1 MQCIRPTAEEE
12 LLMTQLP
19 AHTWRRRFIVSVAA
33 VMATAA
39 LSSPAHAQDVISKE
53 AAAVLKASFIAD
65 LDVMKGKFIGLAEAF
80 PQDKY
85 TWRPMEGVRSVSE
98 VLMLAAMEGY
108 SFVPT
113 SFGAK
118 AAQLGTREEM
128 GAMRT
133 ITDKAKVVEHLNK
146 GFAHA
151 KAELEALD
159 AAQMTGRRQVM
170 GKSASAVDASLAIG
184 GDLHEH
190 LGQMIAYAR
199 MNKIVPP
206 WSK

>member
-1 MQCIRPTAEEE
+1 MSQMPV
-12 LLMTQLP
+12 
-19 AHTWRRRFIVSVAA
+19 HTWRRRITVAVAA
-33 VMATAA
+33 VLATAA
-39 LSSPAHAQDVISKE
+39 LSTPARAQDVISKE

-65 LDVMKGKFIGLAEAF
+65 LDVMKDKFIGIAKAF

-98 VLMLAAMEGY
+98 VLILAASEGY

-113 SFGAK
+113 SFGGK
-118 AAQLGTREEM
+118 AGATREEM
-128 GAMRT
+128 AAMRSL
-133 ITDKAKVVEHLNK
+133 TDKDKIVEHVTK
-146 GFAHA
+146 AFAHA

-159 AAQMTGRRQVM
+159 PAAMTGKRQVM
-170 GKSASAVDASLAIG
+170 GKSSSSIDAALAIG

>member
-1 MQCIRPTAEEE
+1 MSF
-12 LLMTQLP
+12 
-19 AHTWRRRFIVSVAA
+19 RRTAA
-33 VMATAA
+33 VFALATLLLASA
-39 LSSPAHAQDVISKE
+39 SPARAQDVINKE
-53 AAAVLKASFIAD
+53 AAAAVKASFLAD
-65 LDVMKGKFIGLAEAF
+65 LETLRGKFVGLANAF

-98 VLMLAAMEGY
+98 VLVLAASEGY
-108 SFVPT
+108 AFVPT
-113 SFGAK
+113 SFGGKPGA
-118 AAQLGTREEM
+118 TREELT
-128 GAMRT
+128 ALRT
-133 ITDKAKVVEHLNK
+133 TTDKAKIIEALNK

-151 KAELEALD
+151 KAELTSLD
-159 AAQMTGRRQVM
+159 PAQMTGKRQVM
-170 GKSASAVDASLAIG
+170 GQSASAVDAALAIG

>member
-1 MQCIRPTAEEE
+1 MLQIGPDAEEE
-12 LLMTQLP
+12 LSMNHMP
-19 AHTWRRRFIVSVAA
+19 ARTWRHRLVV
-33 VMATAA
+33 TAA
-39 LSSPAHAQDVISKE
+39 AAIAITALSTPARAQDVISKE
-53 AAAVLKASFIAD
+53 AAAVLKSAFIAD
-65 LDVMKGKFIGLAEAF
+65 LDTLKGKFVGLAEAF

-113 SFGAK
+113 GFGGK
-118 AAQLGTREEM
+118 PAQIGSREEM
-128 GAMRT
+128 QAMRT
-133 ITDKAKVVEHLNK
+133 LSDKAKVIEHLNK

-159 AAQMTGRRQVM
+159 PAQMTGKRQVM
-170 GKSASAVDASLAIG
+170 GQSRSAIETAFAIG

-199 MNKIVPP
+199 TNKIVPP

>member
-1 MQCIRPTAEEE
+1 MNQMSI
-12 LLMTQLP
+12 QS
-19 AHTWRRRFIVSVAA
+19 WRRRLIVSMAA

-39 LSSPAHAQDVISKE
+39 LSTPARAQEVISKE

-65 LDVMKGKFIGLAEAF
+65 LDVMKGKFVGLAEAF

-85 TWRPMEGVRSVSE
+85 TWRPMDGVRSVSE
-98 VLMLAAMEGY
+98 VLVLAASEGY

-113 SFGAK
+113 SFGGK
-118 AAQLGTREEM
+118 AGATREEM
-128 GAMRT
+128 TALRSV
-133 ITDKAKVVEHLNK
+133 TDKAKIIEALNK

-151 KAELEALD
+151 KAELESLD
-159 AAQMTGRRQVM
+159 PAQMTGRRQVM
-170 GKSASAVDASLAIG
+170 GKSASAVDAALAIG

>member
-1 MQCIRPTAEEE
+1 MSHGT
-12 LLMTQLP
+12 TQNL
-19 AHTWRRRFIVSVAA
+19 RRRIVMSLAA
-33 VMATAA
+33 VLATAA
-39 LSSPAHAQDVISKE
+39 LSTPARAQDVISKE
-53 AAAVLKASFIAD
+53 SAAVLKASFLAD
-65 LDVMKGKFIGLAEAF
+65 LDQLKGKFVGLAEAF

-85 TWRPMEGVRSVSE
+85 TWRPMDGVRSVSE
-98 VLMLAAMEGY
+98 VLVLAASEGY
-108 SFVPT
+108 AFVPT
-113 SFGAK
+113 SFGGK
-118 AAQLGTREEM
+118 AGATREEM
-128 GAMRT
+128 AAMRT
-133 ITDKAKVVEHLNK
+133 LTDKAKIIEHLNK

-159 AAQMTGRRQVM
+159 PAAMTGKRQVM
-170 GKSASAVDASLAIG
+170 GKSGSAIDAAIGIG